1 MKLIYLL
8 IYWCIDY
15 ILIIVVKRKK
25 KLMEKRVKIVVFFGL
40 GLVMYLLGMKFYEV
54 IVMNFLFRNWLC
66 DILKVVFLEDD
77 IIYDNKC
84 LSSEIC
90 WDDGESRWEM

>member
-1 MKLIYLL
+1 
-8 IYWCIDY
+8 
-15 ILIIVVKRKK
+15 
-25 KLMEKRVKIVVFFGL
+25 MEKRVKIVVFFGL

-90 WDDGESRWEM
+90 